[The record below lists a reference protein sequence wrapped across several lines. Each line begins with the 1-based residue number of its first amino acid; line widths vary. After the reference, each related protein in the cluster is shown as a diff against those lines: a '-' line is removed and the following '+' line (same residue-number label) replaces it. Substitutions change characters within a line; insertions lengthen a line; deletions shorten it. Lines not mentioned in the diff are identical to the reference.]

1 MQFFP
6 MVTGVVTKIIDQR
19 FFLETYVLT
28 YLSRQR
34 INEKNPGLSDSPSI
48 RFSKYPILQVSDST
62 RKRVKKK
69 HYLKMVFLKT
79 LCGVSDKER
88 IKSDSPSIRSPSKR
102 ILR

>member
-48 RFSKYPILQVSDST
+48 RFSKYPILQVSDS
-62 RKRVKKK
+62 
-69 HYLKMVFLKT
+69 
-79 LCGVSDKER
+79 
-88 IKSDSPSIRSPSKR
+88 PSIRFSKYP
-102 ILR
+102 ILPENVLKRSTT